1 MFCSIISI
9 ERRPPNGQE
18 ETSKAGGGA
27 SEAQTRVFRPTVR
40 WDPDGRQGR
49 PAPPARQLVP
59 HSANLRAR
67 HTRRA
72 LFLCKKFYEIIVPGK
87 EVRMAERTKI
97 VTQIAQSLNRRII
110 REKILAHR
118 VPETL
123 DDELGKHEI
132 PEEELLAIRLEVDSL
147 ARKLRVEALRKKLA

>member
-1 MFCSIISI
+1 
-9 ERRPPNGQE
+9 
-18 ETSKAGGGA
+18 
-27 SEAQTRVFRPTVR
+27 
-40 WDPDGRQGR
+40 
-49 PAPPARQLVP
+49 
-59 HSANLRAR
+59 
-67 HTRRA
+67 
-72 LFLCKKFYEIIVPGK
+72 
-87 EVRMAERTKI
+87 MAERTKI

-110 REKILAHR
+110 REKILAHK